1 MLKYNY
7 VTVFIIGQFANE
19 KSEKKIKWSC
29 WRRFLNC
36 FDAIFASLRNEK
48 CFYKVYKEM
57 NRKSNKNIQNYSGT
71 HQNKYL
77 TVMYFALFFYL
88 DWMNPLVFCNSNLY
102 RLFYCIHLRI
112 IRQSNF
118 DCWLV
123 SIFHILWKWILK
135 YYSS

>member
-57 NRKSNKNIQNYSGT
+57 NRKSNKYIQNYSGT
-71 HQNKYL
+71 YQNKYL
-77 TVMYFALFFYL
+77 TVMYFALFFIL
-88 DWMNPLVFCNSNLY
+88 IEW
-102 RLFYCIHLRI
+102 
-112 IRQSNF
+112 
-118 DCWLV
+118 
-123 SIFHILWKWILK
+123 ILWFFVIVTYIDYFTVSTFVLSDSRTLTVDLLLCFTF
-135 YYSS
+135 YENES